1 MIYNV
6 AAILVGIH
14 FPELNLY
21 WSLLDKSA
29 KYGNALKIKSK
40 IKNFVETVKQCLFY
54 LFYPETTFAEMFLF
68 LWVYSI
74 LIIIDYREIILFSV
88 KDLLIF
94 VNIRIVNDF
103 GQPAGIYGYI
113 AAIVSA
119 SWTIIKYLWL
129 GVICGLA
136 LLLPV
141 IYIIRQ
147 AFRGTGLKFFDKT
160 EWGFTIRFFYVIV
173 GIIGLIAIFSELYE
187 LYYHPS
193 GRRFE
198 IVTFCL
204 LGLFFLQ
211 RSLVV
216 VFAIDDSRWAQDF
229 FASRISDRNFRRASM
244 LIVLPVPIPI
254 YYVVKQYCY
263 SILWAISLT
272 YMLTLIVLQIV
283 NQAILQRQQTESDYP
298 AVVFGKKLRTG
309 SQTKKDR

>member
-103 GQPAGIYGYI
+103 GQPVGIYGYI

-147 AFRGTGLKFFDKT
+147 AFRGTGLKFF
-160 EWGFTIRFFYVIV
+160 
-173 GIIGLIAIFSELYE
+173 
-187 LYYHPS
+187 
-193 GRRFE
+193 
-198 IVTFCL
+198 
-204 LGLFFLQ
+204 
-211 RSLVV
+211 
-216 VFAIDDSRWAQDF
+216 
-229 FASRISDRNFRRASM
+229 
-244 LIVLPVPIPI
+244 
-254 YYVVKQYCY
+254 
-263 SILWAISLT
+263 
-272 YMLTLIVLQIV
+272 
-283 NQAILQRQQTESDYP
+283 
-298 AVVFGKKLRTG
+298 
-309 SQTKKDR
+309 